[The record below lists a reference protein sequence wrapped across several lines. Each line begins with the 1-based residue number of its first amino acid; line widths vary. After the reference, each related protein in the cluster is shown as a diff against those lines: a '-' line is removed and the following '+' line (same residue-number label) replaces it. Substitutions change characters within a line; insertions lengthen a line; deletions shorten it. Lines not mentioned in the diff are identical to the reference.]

1 MRLRLWIPVI
11 LAGAVT
17 VIFLSRNSESE
28 ASWVIRRACDDAAQH
43 CFSATAHTSVS
54 SCGKAVASTMEIVHG
69 TADRCRMEY
78 TSGPLKG
85 TVMSSDRN
93 EMRTYDP
100 MSHTITVTPNIRC
113 SHLGDRLD
121 LLLANHRV
129 TSTGI
134 KTVVGRPAYLVVV
147 RGNGSRTILKRL
159 WIDAET
165 YAVLG
170 QEDRDCRGRVRSS
183 THFASIRF
191 EDAIPDS
198 VFELP
203 KGSRMISRDGG
214 DGTEMTPGQLSKEL
228 GFTVRMPGYVPKGFE
243 FESCRLHSCSCECP
257 HRSACIRYTNG
268 LTSISLFQSKSASAC
283 PCSASCEDARQGSC
297 VLRKSDQGNA
307 ATVTRDG
314 ISHVVLGDL
323 PGPVITK
330 VADSLR

>member
-1 MRLRLWIPVI
+1 MRPRLWIPVI
-11 LAGAVT
+11 LAGAAT
-17 VIFLSRNSESE
+17 AIILSRNSESE
-28 ASWVIRRACDDAAQH
+28 ASWVIRRACDDGFQH
-43 CFSATAHTSVS
+43 CFSATARTSVS
-54 SCGKAVASTMEIVHG
+54 SCGNTVASTMEIVHG
-69 TADRCRMEY
+69 VADRCRMEY

-85 TVMSSDRN
+85 TVMSSDGN

-100 MSHTITVTPNIRC
+100 TSHTITVTPSVRC
-113 SHLGDRLD
+113 SRLGDRLD

-134 KTVVGRPAYLVVV
+134 KTIAGRPAHLIVV
-147 RGNGSRTILKRL
+147 RGNRSRTILKRL

-183 THFASIRF
+183 THFVSIRF
-191 EDAIPDS
+191 EEAIPDN

-203 KGSRMISRDGG
+203 KDSRMISRDAG
-214 DGTEMTPGQLSKEL
+214 DGTEMTPGQLSREL
-228 GFTVRMPGYVPKGFE
+228 GFKVRMPGYVPKGFE
-243 FESCRLHSCSCECP
+243 LESCRLHSCSCEFP
-257 HRSACIRYTNG
+257 HRCACIRYTNG
-268 LTSISLFQSKSASAC
+268 VTSISLFQSKSTSAR
-283 PCSASCEDARQGSC
+283 PCSASCEDARKGSC